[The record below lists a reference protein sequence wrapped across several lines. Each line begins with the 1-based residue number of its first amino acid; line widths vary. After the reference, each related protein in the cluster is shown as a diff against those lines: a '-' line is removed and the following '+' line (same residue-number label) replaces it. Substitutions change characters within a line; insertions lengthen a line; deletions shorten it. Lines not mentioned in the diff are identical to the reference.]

1 MVLYDQESHDQR
13 SQQGDDMPKDTFFNL
28 DDIKR
33 QRIVDAAIEEFGG
46 LHYDKVTIN
55 GIVKSAGIP
64 KGSFY
69 QYFENKDDLYIY
81 LFTNL
86 ASNKMDLF
94 DSLKSRIPE
103 LDFRDYMMEYI
114 MLLKKAEIG
123 NDKMLKLKKEF
134 LEECPQHIKK
144 EILKREMPR
153 SLNTFESIIDS
164 YVTKGE
170 FSKDLNTKTAAYVTV
185 MGISNLEHY
194 NFEESENV
202 MDVLSS
208 IIDFLASGMT

>member
-1 MVLYDQESHDQR
+1 MLLYDQESYDQE
-13 SQQGDDMPKDTFFNL
+13 SQKGDDMPKDTFFNL
-28 DDIKR
+28 DEIKR
-33 QRIVDAAIEEFGG
+33 HRIVDAAIEEFGG

-164 YVTKGE
+164 YVAKGE

>member
-1 MVLYDQESHDQR
+1 MLLYDQESYDQQ
-13 SQQGDDMPKDTFFNL
+13 SQKGDDMPKDTFFNL
-28 DDIKR
+28 DEIKR

-86 ASNKMDLF
+86 ASSKMDLF

-103 LDFRDYMMEYI
+103 LGFRDYMMEYI
-114 MLLKKAEIG
+114 MLLKKAEVG

-134 LEECPQHIKK
+134 MEECPQHIKK

-153 SLNTFESIIDS
+153 SLNSFKSIIDS
-164 YVTKGE
+164 YVEKGE
-170 FSKDLNTKTAAYVTV
+170 FNKELNTKTAAYVTV
-185 MGISNLEHY
+185 MGISNLEYY

-208 IIDFLASGMT
+208 IIEFLESGMT